1 MKIIQLK
8 INEFGKLKNK
18 EIQLQNNI
26 NIIYGKN
33 ESGKS
38 TLLKFII
45 SILYGLSKNKNGKA
59 ISDYDQYNPWEG
71 QNFSGKIKYQ
81 LDNQKQY
88 EIYRE
93 FGKKNPK
100 IFNENLEDISQQFN
114 IDKTKGNQFFYDQ
127 TKVDEELYH
136 STMIAE
142 QTALKLEEKE
152 QTTLVQKLSNLVSTG
167 EDSLS
172 FQKTIQKLNKKQLEE
187 IGTKKSQDRPINKTI
202 QKIEE
207 LEKEK
212 QYLQQYNNQ
221 KYEIEEIK
229 KQANQQIKQQE
240 KKLKIQ
246 QKTKEIKNQYELKQE
261 KLKINKL
268 EATNLKN
275 QIEECKQQIETI
287 EKTSTKEPKKSNP
300 IKHILI
306 PIFLLASILAIL
318 VLKNKILKY
327 TPILSTIVYACVV
340 FYLNKKQKMG
350 IKQEQKQ
357 KEAQKEKIKNQIEIL
372 ENKRKEQ
379 LQQTLILEN
388 EIITNLKSEKEKIQN
403 TYQVEPQQI
412 EEIFNQ
418 SQIEQQITNT
428 QNEINNI
435 KLKLHSLELD
445 HNNILPKLENLS
457 KIEEEI
463 VVQKQY
469 YQELQQNSEAID
481 IAKEEIQKAYQEMKQ
496 KITPKFTKKLS
507 EIIEKIADGKYKNIQ
522 FNEEQG
528 IMVEI
533 QNGNYVSAQNLSI
546 GTIDQM
552 YLSLRL
558 SAIEEI
564 TKEKLPIL
572 LDEAFVYFDD
582 KRLQNILQYLNEEL
596 PDRQILLFTCTNREK
611 EILEQQKIPYHWIEL

>member
-18 EIQLQNNI
+18 EIQLQDNI

-38 TLLKFII
+38 TLLKFMIGMF
-45 SILYGLSKNKNGKA
+45 YGLSKNKNGKA

-114 IDKTKGNQFFYDQ
+114 IDKSKGNQFFYDQ

-268 EATNLKN
+268 EATNLKK

-287 EKTSTKEPKKSNP
+287 EKTSPKNPKKSNP

-357 KEAQKEKIKNQIEIL
+357 KEMQKEKIKNQIEIL

-388 EIITNLKSEKEKIQN
+388 EIITNLKNEKEKIQN
-403 TYQVEPQQI
+403 TYQIEPQQI

-572 LDEAFVYFDD
+572 LDEAFVYFDH
-582 KRLQNILQYLNEEL
+582 KRLQNILQYLSQEL